1 MARTRRRHSYRKS
14 KRWNPGK
21 RSGSYYRS
29 KRALRS
35 LSPSRRRAVIG
46 SVLGCM
52 NPRRGRGRRRNP
64 SRYQTEEQANAVTV
78 KYVRKSRNCGRNPG
92 ATFTKHLRGGG
103 RVEVFQD
110 GQVIITDHGREYDRY
125 IVSRGQLRN
134 FINTVK
140 GAGRLGVEDFRHDN
154 HEMVDMGVSANP
166 RRGRRKGR
174 GRFKRGRNPAQFPM
188 PFASAMNPRR
198 RGRGKRRNP
207 PISRKEA
214 RALRKAMKVERRV
227 LRRHGR

>member
-1 MARTRRRHSYRKS
+1 MAKTRRRTSYRKS

-29 KRALRS
+29 KKALRG

-52 NPRRGRGRRRNP
+52 NPRRGRRRNP
-64 SRYQTEEQANAVTV
+64 SRYQTEAQATAETV
-78 KYVRKSRNCGRNPG
+78 KYVRKGRNCGRNPG

-103 RVEVFQD
+103 RIEVFQD
-110 GQVIITDHGREYDRY
+110 GQVIVSDRGREYDRY
-125 IVSRGQLRN
+125 IVSRGQIHN
-134 FINTVK
+134 FINSVK
-140 GAGRLGVEDFRHDN
+140 NAGRLGVEDFRHDN

-207 PISRKEA
+207 PISKRDA
-214 RALRKAMKVERRV
+214 RAMRRGIKAERRV

>member
-1 MARTRRRHSYRKS
+1 MAKTRRRHSYRKS
-14 KRWNPGK
+14 KRWNPK
-21 RSGSYYRS
+21 RSGSYYRA
-29 KRALRS
+29 KRHLRG
-35 LSPSRRRAVIG
+35 LSRAGRDRVIG
-46 SVLGCM
+46 CALGQM
-52 NPRRGRGRRRNP
+52 NPRRRRKGRRNP
-64 SRYQTEEQANAVTV
+64 SRYQTEAQANAETV
-78 KYVRKSRNCGRNPG
+78 KYTRKSRNCGRNPG

-110 GQVIITDHGREYDRY
+110 GQVIVSDHGREYDRY
-125 IVSRGQLRN
+125 IVSRGQIHN
-134 FINTVK
+134 FINSVK
-140 GAGRLGVEDFRHDN
+140 NAGRLGVEDFRHDN

-207 PISRKEA
+207 PISKRDA
-214 RALRKAMKVERRV
+214 RAMRRGIKAERRV